1 MIILKRIFVLIVSIG
16 FLASQD
22 KKTEKFHFQFEMD
35 SLELHVGEAKE
46 ITIKLFNENGDLAQ
60 NPFYVFGQRRAL
72 SVSPRMSDSTGVA
85 KVTVNA
91 YKPGRLRLSV
101 QTITVKRDDRIRDG
115 LVVNVPYPP
124 VDHLVFNQTPSK
136 LYTETS
142 TSFSADTV
150 TLRTGFFNTRTL
162 NCSVTPSAVAD
173 TVTRPVRFVSRLPKI
188 SKSATAVL
196 LDVNSTST
204 SSRVSPASSITSTEK
219 DVDVSVYS
227 LLGVW
232 LNTR

>member
-136 LYTETS
+136 LYTKTS
-142 TSFSADTV
+142 TSFSVEVIDEAD
-150 TLRTGFFNTRTL
+150 LTRDDVDVELT
-162 NCSVTPSAVAD
+162 SSSTAVAD
-173 TVTRPVRFVSRLPKI
+173 FDIFGNLETKRTGRVTI
-188 SKSATAVL
+188 SATAEG
-196 LDVNSTST
+196 
-204 SSRVSPASSITSTEK
+204 ITEQFNVRIIKNPVRSVTLSAEK
-219 DVDVSVYS
+219 DEIRTGDV
-227 LLGVW
+227 LH
-232 LNTR
+232 